1 MIRCCSVPD
10 LPLSEDAALVLALAG
25 TAIRF
30 ADSPESEAEHWLR
43 ILRMHGEVGSAMQA
57 LGVGEKP
64 LEPAERMP
72 GSGTQR
78 FRRGGDNMVEMVRT
92 RAAEVAAERG
102 ADLLGTVDVL
112 NAVAGIYGSYFE
124 DVLYA
129 RGSTMAEL
137 SERLAA
143 APEERSAAKH
153 S

>member
-1 MIRCCSVPD
+1 MPD

-43 ILRMHGEVGSAMQA
+43 ILRMHGEVGSAMQG

-64 LEPAERMP
+64 LQP
-72 GSGTQR
+72 GDAASQNGNTGR
-78 FRRGGDNMVEMVRT
+78 FRRGGDNMVALART
-92 RAAEVAAERG
+92 RAAENAFNRG
-102 ADLLGTVDVL
+102 ADLVGTVDIL
-112 NAVAGIYGSYFE
+112 HAVSGIYGSYF
-124 DVLYA
+124 DHVLYA
-129 RGSTMAEL
+129 RGATLEEL
-137 SERLAA
+137 TERLSG

>member
-1 MIRCCSVPD
+1 VPD

-64 LEPAERMP
+64 LDPQERMP
-72 GSGTQR
+72 GSSGSQR
-78 FRRGGDNMVEMVRT
+78 FRRGGDNMVEMART
-92 RAAEVAAERG
+92 RAADNAVERG
-102 ADLLGTVDVL
+102 AAMLGTVDVL
-112 NAVAGIYGSYFE
+112 QAVAGIYGSYFE
-124 DVLYA
+124 DVLYS
-129 RGSTMAEL
+129 RGATLDEL
-137 SERLAA
+137 NEKLAG